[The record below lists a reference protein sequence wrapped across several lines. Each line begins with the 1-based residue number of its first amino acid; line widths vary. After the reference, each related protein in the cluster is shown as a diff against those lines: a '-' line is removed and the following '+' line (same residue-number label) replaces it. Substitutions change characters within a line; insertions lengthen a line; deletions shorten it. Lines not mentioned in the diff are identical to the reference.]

1 MISNCKFLLFLEPQQ
16 NIPKTAKKTAKS
28 LTPLARFAY
37 HQMNRPRELIFD
49 VTKRFYGIFKR
60 IEITAFAAR
69 SQLQINH
76 EKESRKCWEAN
87 LDVWKLIWLRPFCG
101 GESVIFQRGD
111 GWGGRKKKEEKSAR
125 DLGDEKKARR
135 ASNDASAMIE
145 TTKKQPKK
153 VKCEWLLTNNKWIQ
167 QQLHPQQSFPAAHQ
181 LQHPLTLLVFTR
193 KCVVLNCGVEFRYA
207 RRLDSRLFAV
217 KGAERRR
224 GGGGALS
231 HREYF
236 RVIWKFTVQTGRWRL
251 ILYSKHSFR
260 NGPHHARPITFASVF
275 WLRNP
280 AVCRTPTRKVPSLLS
295 HLRFELMCTR
305 HMPPLRLHQN
315 FRPLAFSQAKR
326 QKMRPHYLFMLF
338 KPPSALTPPFAV

>member
-1 MISNCKFLLFLEPQQ
+1 MISNCKFSLLLEPQQ

-28 LTPLARFAY
+28 LTPLVRFAY

-87 LDVWKLIWLRPFCG
+87 VDVWKLIWLRPFCG

-217 KGAERRR
+217 KGAERR
-224 GGGGALS
+224 GGTGGRCRIANIFGLFENLLCKPDDGGS
-231 HREYF
+231 FY
-236 RVIWKFTVQTGRWRL
+236 
-251 ILYSKHSFR
+251 ILNIRFVTD
-260 NGPHHARPITFASVF
+260 PIMLAQ
-275 WLRNP
+275 L
-280 AVCRTPTRKVPSLLS
+280 PSPRFS
-295 HLRFELMCTR
+295 DFEILRFAEPQR
-305 HMPPLRLHQN
+305 EK
-315 FRPLAFSQAKR
+315 FRRCCPTSVLN
-326 QKMRPHYLFMLF
+326 
-338 KPPSALTPPFAV
+338 